1 MTLINELVV
10 EFLDVLNTL
19 GHRLMGGP
27 LSARCKTYYEHDPLF
42 YEYQAYFLEDKP
54 KWQREQAELQA
65 KLDEQAAII
74 ANQQVDVE
82 HCRQFQFQSSEGPL
96 DSGVAQQF
104 RHQAQNT
111 ALNETIRTLEAK
123 DVFTQYRI
131 QRLEEILDMSRNQ
144 RMAYAIFVETL
155 SNKVAALR
163 GHVASA
169 TQFVI
174 FEQIRRHGPSCPGC
188 EAFQAAGKM
197 CTEYKKLL
205 EHAGVSSGELLAAIL
220 SIQAAMQRRVALAH
234 RGAAYAHRQIDG
246 SDGSNDNP
254 PDWSGWQRRG
264 LASWE

>member
-54 KWQREQAELQA
+54 KWQREQAQLQA

-74 ANQQVDVE
+74 ANQKVEVE
-82 HCRQFQFQSSEGPL
+82 HCRQFQFQSSERPL

-155 SNKVAALR
+155 SNEVAALR
-163 GHVASA
+163 WHVASA

-174 FEQIRRHGPSCPGC
+174 FEQIRRHGPTCPGC
-188 EAFQAAGKM
+188 EAFQASGNM
-197 CTEYKKLL
+197 CKEYEQLL
-205 EHAGVSSGELLAAIL
+205 EHARVTSGELLRGIL
-220 SIQAAMQRRVALAH
+220 SDQDAMKGRVAAAQRQVAH
-234 RGAAYAHRQIDG
+234 GHKQIDG
-246 SDGSNDNP
+246 RNSNP
-254 PDWSGWQRRG
+254 TDWSAWDNYRAAREE
-264 LASWE
+264 ASW